1 MKSAFVLL
9 LADLSVFRRNMEKNH
24 MFILFKMVNVES
36 TSITIDEVVSYVL
49 VDAGS
54 DIENFS
60 SESESSES
68 SDDNQPLTTVAIP
81 NN

>member
-1 MKSAFVLL
+1 
-9 LADLSVFRRNMEKNH
+9 
-24 MFILFKMVNVES
+24 MVNVES

-60 SESESSES
+60 SESESSEF

-81 NN
+81 NNEEKLQ